1 MKRNVKAIKFY
12 LIILILFLALPCYGQ
27 DKEENKETS
36 TKGKFGSLQKSL
48 LIPGWGQFAEKRYIE
63 GILFLSAEIFCF
75 YKIFSYNHKGN
86 DYYDLYEKADNT
98 EDAIKYR
105 GLTEK
110 YDTRRN
116 KFIFAAAGVWII
128 NLIDIYFIV
137 KNKEIKPKNLQ
148 LKFGCNEHQ
157 ELAFTVFISF

>member
-1 MKRNVKAIKFY
+1 M
-12 LIILILFLALPCYGQ
+12 
-27 DKEENKETS
+27 
-36 TKGKFGSLQKSL
+36 
-48 LIPGWGQFAEKRYIE
+48 
-63 GILFLSAEIFCF
+63 
-75 YKIFSYNHKGN
+75 
-86 DYYDLYEKADNT
+86 

-116 KFIFAAAGVWII
+116 KFIFVAAGMWVI

-137 KNKEIKPKNLQ
+137 KNKEKKQKNLQ

-157 ELAFTVFISF
+157 ELAFTISINF